1 MTVNGVPMFVN
12 LLEERL
18 KNTRDY
24 LTDVC
29 DELGQTVPD
38 EGSLS
43 ILQCT
48 NCAIWLPKTQFVL
61 TDEIPECTFCA
72 DMELLRF

>member
-1 MTVNGVPMFVN
+1 MFVN

-29 DELGQTVPD
+29 EELGQAVPD

-48 NCAIWLPKTQFVL
+48 NCAIWLPKVQFVIED
-61 TDEIPECTFCA
+61 TIPVCTFCS

>member
-1 MTVNGVPMFVN
+1 MFVN

-29 DELGQTVPD
+29 EELGQNVPD

-48 NCAIWLPKTQFVL
+48 NCAIWLPKKQFVL
-61 TDEIPECTFCA
+61 EDEIPVCSFCA
-72 DMELLRF
+72 DMSLLRF